1 MLRSFPLLIFL
12 LFLVF
17 SCTTSKEIIQS
28 STDQLSIYQSSKT
41 KSYDLLHMD
50 LDLNLNEKVKT
61 LTGTV
66 ILKIKPYFYAI
77 DSLVLDAQYMD
88 IFNVSTLD
96 SALRFSYEY
105 DSTRLTVYFNQ
116 TLTRTDTFK

>member
-1 MLRSFPLLIFL
+1 MLRSFPQLIFL

-28 STDQLSIYQSSKT
+28 STYQLSIYQSSKT